1 MENRLAALY
10 STTGPSFQAGQFNQ
24 KLVEW
29 ASLSFPFLASKLAL
43 ELCRN
48 LAKTTS
54 FGCLARFDIRRSD
67 FKLRIMSKLESIEA
81 EIRSLPREKAEE
93 LQDWLSEYL
102 EDQAELNPAFIESIE
117 RGKADLKAGRVRVEK
132 P

>member
-1 MENRLAALY
+1 
-10 STTGPSFQAGQFNQ
+10 
-24 KLVEW
+24 
-29 ASLSFPFLASKLAL
+29 
-43 ELCRN
+43 
-48 LAKTTS
+48 
-54 FGCLARFDIRRSD
+54 
-67 FKLRIMSKLESIEA
+67 MSKLESIEA